1 MQTMYHFHLF
11 VARIEEHN
19 AQAYHSY
26 VFDKQKYNPNFFR
39 ELGIGNSYGDI
50 KDNYGLEVLNPDFR
64 YEFSLS
70 ELLKMTLLKN
80 KNLPTVENFCKQRQ
94 ITSNSYI
101 ILYDN
106 NLSLPNKM
114 VLSYPNLYYVGEFEM
129 DEEALISKQILYP
142 HLFNI

>member
-26 VFDKQKYNPNFFR
+26 VFDKQKNSPNFFR
-39 ELGIGNSYGDI
+39 ELGIGNSYDDI

-142 HLFNI
+142 HLLNI

>member
-1 MQTMYHFHLF
+1 M
-11 VARIEEHN
+11 
-19 AQAYHSY
+19 
-26 VFDKQKYNPNFFR
+26 
-39 ELGIGNSYGDI
+39 
-50 KDNYGLEVLNPDFR
+50 LNPDFC

-70 ELLKMTLLKN
+70 KLLKMTLLKT

-94 ITSNSYI
+94 LMPNSYI